1 MHHETVIIIG
11 GGPSGIACAVQLKR
25 YGINTLI
32 IEKNEI
38 GGLVKNAWRLDN
50 YPGYPD
56 GISGPAFVE
65 KLKSHLKRFEIRYL
79 ISDIR
84 NSKFTGNSFYLESD
98 TEVFQCDFLVVATGT
113 KPKYC
118 GDGVTEVYPLRDVRD
133 KKIAIVGAGDAA
145 FDYAMT
151 LSPHN
156 TIHIHNRGNIIKCIP
171 ALVEIALKQDNITY
185 FENSSPPDSYDYTIF
200 ATGREPDLG
209 CMSDELKKEQRL
221 LEQQGRLYVIGDV
234 KNGMVRQTPVAT
246 GDGIRAAMAIV
257 DRIQADESNQQD
269 TGT

>member
-25 YGINTLI
+25 YGIDPLL

-50 YPGYPD
+50 YPGYPQ
-56 GISGPAFVE
+56 GIKGVDLAF
-65 KLKSHLKRFEIRYL
+65 KLKEHLDRFEIRYQK
-79 ISDIR
+79 SEIR
-84 NSKFTGNSFYLESD
+84 KLKYSGNKFHLESD
-98 TEVFQCDFLVVATGT
+98 NDVFKCDFVVVATGT
-113 KPKYC
+113 KPNHT
-118 GDGVTEVYPLRDVRD
+118 GDGYTEVYPLRNVNG

-151 LSPHN
+151 LSLHN
-156 TIHIHNRGNIIKCIP
+156 TIHIHNRGTKIKCIP
-171 ALVEIALKQDNITY
+171 ALLEIALKQDNISY
-185 FENSSPPDSYDYTIF
+185 IENSFPSDSYDYTIF
-200 ATGREPDLG
+200 ATGREPDLDL
-209 CMSDELKKEQRL
+209 MTEELKKKQAQ
-221 LEQQGRLYVIGDV
+221 LEQQGLLYIIGDV
-234 KNGMVRQTPVAT
+234 KNGMVRQASVAT

-257 DRIQADESNQQD
+257 EYIQADEGNQQD